1 MSEGIYTLA
10 GAVVGG
16 LVGVLGTIG
25 AARVTGRDQ
34 RQNQH
39 EQWRRQ
45 LRRDAYSLFLM
56 RAGAALRAANT
67 AHESAR
73 TDASDVSQRF
83 DELKVACE
91 QLEEASTLVTLEG
104 PGNIADAAMNAYFR
118 IDAWRIALRAA
129 HSGFPELRDAAW
141 GRAMQANSESEQC
154 VEEFAPLCREL
165 LDQQ

>member
-34 RQNQH
+34 RRNQH

-45 LRRDAYSLFLM
+45 LRRDAYSLFLI

-67 AHESAR
+67 AHEAAR
-73 TDASDVSQRF
+73 TDASDVYQGF
-83 DELKVACE
+83 DELKAACG
-91 QLEEASTLVTLEG
+91 QLEEAATLVTLEG
-104 PGNIADAAMNAYFR
+104 PEPIADAAMNAYFR
-118 IDAWRIALRAA
+118 IGAWKNALHAA
-129 HSGFPELRDAAW
+129 HSGPPELRDAAW
-141 GRAMQANSESEQC
+141 GRALQANNDSEQC
-154 VEEFAPLCREL
+154 VEKFGPLCREL
-165 LDQQ
+165 LDQS